1 MAYIVKAY
9 RTAIGKAKKGSF
21 KHTRSDDLAIEV
33 IKYIMK
39 DTPQVQ
45 PDMIE
50 DVLVGCAFPEGEQG
64 LNMARNISIGALGIK
79 TPGTTVNRFCG
90 SGLETIA
97 MAAAKIDAGMGDIY
111 IAGGAESMTMV
122 PMTGFRLAPN
132 YDIAHDMPEA
142 LVGMGI
148 TAEAVA
154 KKYNINREDSD
165 IFAYN
170 SHMKAAKAIK
180 TGRFKDEIVPIKVK
194 EIFVKDDKKV
204 EKKFIMDTDEGV
216 RADTTV
222 EALAKLRPVFAL
234 NGMVTAG
241 NSSQTSDGAAFVL
254 IMSEKMVNKLNL
266 KPVARLAGYGVGG
279 VEPLYMGI
287 GPTVAVPIALKNA
300 GLKLDDIGLIELNEA
315 FATQSLAVIRELD
328 LNTDILNVN
337 GGAIALGHPLGCTGA
352 KLTTQIIHEA
362 HKRNVKYGMVTACI
376 GGGQGI
382 AGIFE
387 ML

>member
-21 KHTRSDDLAIEV
+21 KNTRSDDLAIEV
-33 IKYIMK
+33 IKHIMK
-39 DTPQVQ
+39 DTPNLDPEMVQ
-45 PDMIE
+45 

-64 LNMARNISIGALGIK
+64 LNIARNISVAALGIK
-79 TPGTTVNRFCG
+79 IPGTTVNRFCG

-111 IAGGAESMTMV
+111 IAGGVESMSMV

-132 YDIAHDMPEA
+132 YNVATEFPEA

-154 KKYNINREDSD
+154 KKYNINRAECDE
-165 IFAYN
+165 FAYN
-170 SHMKAAKAIK
+170 SHMKAASAIES
-180 TGRFKDEIVPIKVK
+180 GRFRDEIVPINVK
-194 EIFVKDDKKV
+194 EVFVKNGRKV
-204 EKKFIMDTDEGV
+204 VEDFIMDTDEGY
-216 RADTTV
+216 RKDTTV
-222 EALAKLRPVFAL
+222 EALAKLRPVFATD
-234 NGMVTAG
+234 GIVTAG
-241 NSSQTSDGAAFVL
+241 NASQTSDGAAFVL

-266 KPVARLAGYGVGG
+266 EPIARMVGYGIAG

-287 GPTVAVPIALKNA
+287 GPIEAIPVALKNA
-300 GLKLDDIGLIELNEA
+300 ELKLSDIGLIELNEA

-328 LNTDILNVN
+328 INTEILNVN

-352 KLTTQIIHEA
+352 KLTTQIMHEA
-362 HKRNVKYGMVTACI
+362 NKRNVKYGMVTACI

-387 ML
+387 MM